1 MNADDYLRLPYTRI
15 LESDETGGWWARVL
29 ELEGC
34 FSEGDTPDEANRNL
48 SEAMS
53 LWIEVELE
61 RGHEIPEPLD
71 PNARWEAE
79 DAAAAARRETAP
91 AA

>member
-1 MNADDYLRLPYTRI
+1 M
-15 LESDETGGWWARVL
+15 L

-34 FSEGDTPDEANRNL
+34 FSGGGTPDEANRNL

-53 LWIEVELE
+53 LWIEIEH
-61 RGHEIPEPLD
+61 GHEIPEPID
-71 PNARWEAE
+71 PATRWDEE
-79 DAAAAARRETAP
+79 DALAAARREATP